1 MVLCWMA
8 VSGVGYQPQRNLASD
23 NVVCHLVP
31 VVCLGRQ
38 YQPHSQLLHYTIQPL
53 GGNLQLRWQLLHQ
66 RICRCVLDISCGRND
81 SCMHMIDHFHV

>member
-23 NVVCHLVP
+23 NVVGHLVP

-53 GGNLQLRWQLLHQ
+53 GTVQMATLAPTHMPVCFRYFVYSKQL
-66 RICRCVLDISCGRND
+66 
-81 SCMHMIDHFHV
+81 MHAHD